1 MQIVLSHG
9 YFLEEDSKEQ
19 KIMRPYPPLGLLYIS
34 AYLQTHGIA
43 NEVFDTTF
51 ASYQEWKSFL
61 ITNSPKVIGLYSNLM
76 TKIRIVQMI
85 KWIRNNLPPA
95 KIVIGGPD
103 TTYNIH
109 RYLQSGAHFVVLGE
123 GEITM
128 FELGKALLK
137 REQQDL
143 QDIEGI
149 AWLDAN
155 GTLCKSPAR
164 PKIKDL
170 DTLPDPNREG
180 IDLNL
185 YLDSWRR
192 HHGHASISVSTQR
205 GCPYTCKWC
214 STAVYGQSYRRRSGK
229 SVVNELKSLVATYQ
243 VNRFWFVDDVFS
255 ISHKWLDTFEEHLQ
269 RQCLSIEF
277 ECITRADRLN
287 EDVIQQLKR
296 MGCFRIWI
304 GAESGSQKVIDL
316 MDRRVN
322 VQHVSE
328 MIQSTKAQGV
338 EAGTFIMLGYPGET
352 ENDILQTVEYLRKSN
367 PNHFTITI
375 AYPINGTAMHREV
388 VMEEMPQ
395 AQWEKKTDREISF
408 DRAYPRKYYDHAVRY
423 VVHAVACRKY
433 PPWVHYRW
441 WWHQAIT
448 FLARMGMQWE
458 KTRRT

>member
-34 AYLQTHGIA
+34 AYLQSNGIS
-43 NEVFDTTF
+43 NQVFDTTF
-51 ASYQEWKSFL
+51 ASYQAWKNFL
-61 ITNSPKVIGLYSNLM
+61 ITNSPNVIGLYSNLM

-85 KWIRNNLPPA
+85 KWIRKNLPHA

-128 FELGKALLK
+128 FELSKALLK
-137 REQQDL
+137 LETKDL
-143 QDIEGI
+143 QNIKGI

-155 GTLCKSPAR
+155 GTLCKSPGR
-164 PKIKDL
+164 SKIKDL
-170 DTLPDPNREG
+170 DSLPVPNREG
-180 IDLNL
+180 INLNL
-185 YLDSWRR
+185 YLDSWRM
-192 HHGHASISVSTQR
+192 HHGYASISVSTQR

-229 SVVNELKSLVATYQ
+229 SVVNELKSLIDTYE

-255 ISHKWLDTFEEHLQ
+255 ISHKWLDTFEEELQ
-269 RQCLSIEF
+269 RQSVTIQF

-287 EDVIQQLKR
+287 EDVIRQLKK

-328 MIQSTKAQGV
+328 MIRSTRAHGV

-352 ENDILQTVEYLRKSN
+352 EGDILQTVEYLRNSN

-388 VMEEMPQ
+388 VREERPQ
-395 AQWEKKTDREISF
+395 AQWEEETDREISF
-408 DRAYPRKYYDHAVRY
+408 ERAYSRNYYDHAVRY
-423 VVHAVACRKY
+423 VVHAVECGKY
-433 PPWVHYRW
+433 TPWVHYRW
-441 WWHQAIT
+441 WWHLSIS
-448 FLARMGMQWE
+448 FLARIGMQWE
-458 KTRRT
+458 KTRLT